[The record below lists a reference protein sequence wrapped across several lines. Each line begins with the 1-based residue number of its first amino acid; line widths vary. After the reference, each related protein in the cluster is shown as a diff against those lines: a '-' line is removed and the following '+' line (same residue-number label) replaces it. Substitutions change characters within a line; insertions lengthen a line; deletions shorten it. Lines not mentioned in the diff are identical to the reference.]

1 MCESSDM
8 LESHREQKMAIS
20 PVNITRISTNLQTS
34 FVLEGVR
41 RSQRELYLSQG
52 RIAAG
57 RNFLAASEDPIAASR
72 ALDLS
77 EALARQG
84 QFRDNAQYG
93 ENMLSAADGALSE
106 LAGLL
111 VQASSLTSQ
120 TVSNLTTAAER
131 AAQAEV
137 VAAIRQQIQTVGNR
151 QFQGRYIFGGR
162 DTLNQPFVEG
172 LGQVLYVG
180 DTGELSTRVSADRV
194 AAMTMPG
201 SAIFG
206 ALSSANTT
214 NPNLTP
220 LLSEQTRL
228 EDITG
233 AVGGSIPS
241 GVLVFN
247 EVGGAGVLSVDLSTV
262 DTIGGVITA
271 INNAATTAGAGFS
284 ATLTETGINI
294 EPGGLPVSVTDGGTG
309 LASSLGILAQKPV
322 TSEITG
328 ATLMPRITR
337 LTPVGEFAGGDGI
350 DLESG
355 FIIQN
360 GSRTMT
366 VDISTAETV
375 QDVIN
380 MINNAGASVVAR
392 INDAGIGIDAF
403 NQASGDTLSIGEN
416 GGTTAS
422 DLGIRTLHA
431 ATALAD
437 LNFGTGVTGLAGQDD
452 FRVIARNGDTVD
464 VSIEGAA
471 TIDDVI
477 TAINTAAEEAGV
489 SITASLAETGNGIQI
504 TDGTGGTDPLSVQR
518 LNLSHAADGLGL
530 TNAVVDEDV
539 LVGADVNTQA
549 SEGIIGALL
558 DLEDALRR
566 NDTPAIALA
575 GNRLDVL
582 RDEMTRMH
590 GIIGARAQAFASQR
604 VQTEQA
610 AESTEIFLSEV
621 RDLDYAQA
629 ITQLQAATTQMQ
641 AGLQTSAVISQL
653 SLMDYLR

>member
-1 MCESSDM
+1 M
-8 LESHREQKMAIS
+8 LATLRKKMAIS

-34 FVLEGVR
+34 FVLDGVR
-41 RSQRELYLSQG
+41 RSQRDLYLSQG

-57 RNFLAASEDPIAASR
+57 RRFLAASEDPIGASR

-77 EALARQG
+77 QALARQG
-84 QFRDNAQYG
+84 QFRNNAQYG

-120 TVSNLTTAAER
+120 TVSNLTSAAER
-131 AAQAEV
+131 DAQAEV

-151 QFQGRYIFGGR
+151 QFQGRYLFGGR

-172 LGQVLYVG
+172 LGQVLFVG
-180 DTGELSTRVSADRV
+180 DTGELSTRVSDDRV

-214 NPNLTP
+214 NPELTP
-220 LLSEQTRL
+220 LLTEQTRL

-233 AVGGSIPS
+233 AVGKSIPS

-247 EVGGAGVLSVDLSTV
+247 EVGGVGVFSVDLSAV
-262 DTIGGVITA
+262 DTLGGVITA
-271 INNAATTAGAGFS
+271 INNAATRAGARLT
-284 ATLTETGINI
+284 ATLTDTGIDI
-294 EPGGLPVSVTDGGTG
+294 DPGGLAVSVTDGGGTG
-309 LASSLGILAQKPV
+309 LASSLGVLTPKPDAAN
-322 TSEITG
+322 ITG
-328 ATLMPRITR
+328 ATLTPRITR
-337 LTPVGEFAGGDGI
+337 LTPVDALAGGSGI
-350 DLESG
+350 DLDSG
-355 FIIQN
+355 FIIKN
-360 GSRTMT
+360 GSRTVT
-366 VDISTAETV
+366 VDISTATTV
-375 QDVIN
+375 QDIIN
-380 MINNAGASVVAR
+380 TINNAGASVVAR
-392 INDAGIGIDAF
+392 INDAGTGIDVF

-416 GGTTAS
+416 GGTTAA
-422 DLGIRTLHA
+422 DLGIRTLHSG
-431 ATALAD
+431 TALAD
-437 LNFGTGVTGLAGQDD
+437 LNFGMGVTGLPGQGDL
-452 FRVIARNGDTVD
+452 RIVARNADTVD
-464 VSIEGAA
+464 VSIDGAV

-477 TAINTAAEEAGV
+477 TAINAAAEEAGV

-518 LNLSHAADGLGL
+518 LNLSHAADDLGL
-530 TNAVVDEDV
+530 TNAVVDEDI
-539 LVGADVNTQA
+539 LIGADVNTQA
-549 SEGIIGALL
+549 SDGIIGALL

-566 NDTPAIALA
+566 DDTADITIA

-590 GIIGARAQAFASQR
+590 GIIGARAQSFASQR
-604 VQTEQA
+604 AQTEEA
-610 AESTEIFLSEV
+610 AQSTEIFLSEV

-641 AGLQTSAVISQL
+641 AGLQTSALISQL

>member
-1 MCESSDM
+1 
-8 LESHREQKMAIS
+8 MAIS

-34 FVLEGVR
+34 FVLDGVR
-41 RSQRELYLSQG
+41 RSQRDLYLSQG

-57 RNFLAASEDPIAASR
+57 RRFLAASEDPIGASR

-77 EALARQG
+77 QALARQG
-84 QFRDNAQYG
+84 QFRNNAQYG

-120 TVSNLTTAAER
+120 TVSNLTSAAER
-131 AAQAEV
+131 DAQAEV

-151 QFQGRYIFGGR
+151 QFQGRYLFGGR

-172 LGQVLYVG
+172 LGQVLFVG
-180 DTGELSTRVSADRV
+180 DTGELSTRVSDDRV

-214 NPNLTP
+214 NPELTP
-220 LLSEQTRL
+220 LLTEQTRL

-233 AVGGSIPS
+233 AVGKSIPS

-247 EVGGAGVLSVDLSTV
+247 EVGGVGVFSVDLSAV
-262 DTIGGVITA
+262 DTLGGVITA
-271 INNAATTAGAGFS
+271 INNAATRAGARLT
-284 ATLTETGINI
+284 ATLTDTGIDI
-294 EPGGLPVSVTDGGTG
+294 DPGGLAVSVTDGGGTG
-309 LASSLGILAQKPV
+309 LASSLGVLTPKPDAAN
-322 TSEITG
+322 ITG
-328 ATLMPRITR
+328 ATLTPRITR
-337 LTPVGEFAGGDGI
+337 LTPVDALAGGSGI
-350 DLESG
+350 DLDSG
-355 FIIQN
+355 FIIKN
-360 GSRTMT
+360 GSRTVT
-366 VDISTAETV
+366 VDISTATTV
-375 QDVIN
+375 QDIIN
-380 MINNAGASVVAR
+380 TINNAGASVVAR
-392 INDAGIGIDAF
+392 INDAGTGIDVF

-416 GGTTAS
+416 GGTTAA
-422 DLGIRTLHA
+422 DLGIRTLHSG
-431 ATALAD
+431 TALAD
-437 LNFGTGVTGLAGQDD
+437 LNFGMGVTGLPGQGDL
-452 FRVIARNGDTVD
+452 RIVARNADTVD
-464 VSIEGAA
+464 VSIDGAV

-477 TAINTAAEEAGV
+477 TAINAAAEEAGV

-518 LNLSHAADGLGL
+518 LNLSHAADDLGL
-530 TNAVVDEDV
+530 TNAVVDEDI
-539 LVGADVNTQA
+539 LIGADVNTQA
-549 SEGIIGALL
+549 SDGIIGALL

-566 NDTPAIALA
+566 DDTADITLA

-590 GIIGARAQAFASQR
+590 GIIGARAQSFASQR
-604 VQTEQA
+604 AQTEEA
-610 AESTEIFLSEV
+610 AQSTEIFLSEV

-641 AGLQTSAVISQL
+641 AGLQTSALISQL

>member
-1 MCESSDM
+1 
-8 LESHREQKMAIS
+8 MAIS

-34 FVLEGVR
+34 FVLDGVR

-57 RNFLAASEDPIAASR
+57 RSFLSASENPIGASR
-72 ALDLS
+72 ALDLTQ
-77 EALARQG
+77 ALARQG

-111 VQASSLTSQ
+111 VQASSVTSQ
-120 TVSNLTTAAER
+120 TLSNLTSAAER
-131 AAQAEV
+131 DAQAEV

-162 DTLNQPFVEG
+162 DTLNQPFIEG

-194 AAMTMPG
+194 SAMTMPG

-214 NPNLTP
+214 NPELTP
-220 LLSEQTRL
+220 LLTEQTRL

-233 AVGGSIPS
+233 AIGTAIPS
-241 GVLVFN
+241 GVLIFN
-247 EVGGAGVLSVDLSTV
+247 EVGGAGTFSVDLSTT
-262 DTIGGVITA
+262 DTIGGVIAA
-271 INNAATTAGAGFS
+271 INNAASVAGAGVT
-284 ATLTETGINI
+284 ATLTEWGIDIN
-294 EPGGLPVSVTDGGTG
+294 PGGLALSVTDGGGTG
-309 LASSLGILAQKPV
+309 LASSLGIRTQAPV
-322 TSEITG
+322 TSAITG
-328 ATLMPRITR
+328 AALTPRITR
-337 LTPVGEFAGGDGI
+337 LTPVSALAGGDGI
-350 DLESG
+350 DLDNG
-355 FIIQN
+355 FVITN
-360 GSRTMT
+360 GSRSVT
-366 VDISTAETV
+366 VDISTAQTV
-375 QDVIN
+375 QDIIN
-380 MINNAGASVVAR
+380 TINNSGASVIAR
-392 INDAGIGIDAF
+392 INEAGTGIDVF

-422 DLGIRTLHA
+422 DLGIRTFHA
-431 ATALAD
+431 DTALAD
-437 LNFGTGVTGLAGQDD
+437 LNFGLGVTGLAGQDD
-452 FRVIARNGDTVD
+452 FRIVARDASTVD
-464 VSIEGAA
+464 VSVEGAI

-477 TAINTAAEEAGV
+477 TAINDAADAAGV
-489 SITASLAETGNGIQI
+489 SVTASLAATGNGIEI
-504 TDGTGGTDPLSVQR
+504 TDNTGGTADLSVER
-518 LNLSHAADGLGL
+518 LNLSHAPDDLGL
-530 TNAVVDEDV
+530 MNAVVDGDT
-539 LVGADVNTQA
+539 LTGADVNTQA
-549 SEGIIGALL
+549 SDGIIGALL

-566 NDTPAIALA
+566 DDTAAISLA
-575 GNRLDVL
+575 GNRLDAL
-582 RDEMTRMH
+582 REETTRMH

-604 VQTEQA
+604 LQTEEA

-621 RDLDYAQA
+621 RDLDYTAA

-641 AGLQTSAVISQL
+641 AGLQTSALISQL